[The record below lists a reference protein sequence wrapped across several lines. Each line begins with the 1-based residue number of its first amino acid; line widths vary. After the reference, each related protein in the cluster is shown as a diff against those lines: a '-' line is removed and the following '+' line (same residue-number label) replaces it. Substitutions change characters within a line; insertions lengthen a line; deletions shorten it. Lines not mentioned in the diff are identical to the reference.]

1 MVLTVIK
8 VVQAGDVRRFR
19 VELPSPSAK
28 EGGSARDCCAAIQAA
43 VQDGFATPDSA
54 HGCKPLILK
63 YQDDEGDF
71 CTLNEATVHDLFQL
85 CGGSTIKLFIGGP
98 DKGCK
103 SNSGVPDSA
112 RIKKPPA
119 DKPSS
124 DGKASAAEAGP
135 RVMTP
140 RSGDM
145 LWTSKDKRAKVMLA
159 KVPKEGRLKPRLFI
173 GHQAFDFK
181 ICIGADD
188 EEPFALAE
196 RVSAEGGHMHAEVL
210 TSCLDA
216 LCQLAPAFARTPCWH
231 RVELPG
237 GRSVSLRVSMEE
249 QLHLCLKHRPAR

>member
-28 EGGSARDCCAAIQAA
+28 EGGSARDCFSAIQAA
-43 VQDGFATPDSA
+43 VQDGFTTPDSA
-54 HGCKPLILK
+54 PGCNPLILK

-71 CTLNEATVHDLFQL
+71 CTLNEATVSDLFQL
-85 CGGSTIKLFIGGP
+85 CGGGTIKLFVGSP

-103 SNSGVPDSA
+103 SSSGDPDSA
-112 RIKKPPA
+112 NINKTPTAKLP
-119 DKPSS
+119 S

-135 RVMTP
+135 RTTTP
-140 RSGDM
+140 RSGDV
-145 LWTSKDKRAKVMLA
+145 LWNSKDKRAKVMLA

-181 ICIGADD
+181 ICVGADD
-188 EEPFALAE
+188 EEPFAE
-196 RVSAEGGHMHAEVL
+196 NGHVHAEVL
-210 TSCLDA
+210 SGCLDA

-231 RVELPG
+231 RVEMLE